1 MTPFDSASDASR
13 LRADPPAQVF
23 PAASVIASGGDG
35 LAALASS
42 RPGLVTVWC
51 HSLVGLVWLLNW
63 STLGASL
70 RARKVIDD
78 DGYRRWFLLLPSA
91 AWMCLFALDV
101 ATYAPFA
108 SVADYF
114 ASFGGSRGL
123 L

>member
-1 MTPFDSASDASR
+1 
-13 LRADPPAQVF
+13 VF

-78 DGYRRWFLLLPSA
+78 DGYRRWFLLRPSA